1 MTFNQL
7 YNLVLEQSNPVLP
20 VNLPSPE
27 EKAQKQQ
34 AFQQQ
39 QQKSVQDVKD
49 VGLAA
54 FEVAKFFDPSGI
66 LSWGDV
72 KAAYDAFVKSTKI
85 EDQTT
90 NGLALT
96 LAIGSVIPIY
106 GKATYPVKAAV
117 KAGRTAE
124 VAGLLG
130 PLINKIR
137 GVLKDT
143 NLLRTHGID
152 ARQLDNAFQTV
163 NRNRNKINVPY
174 RDTRTGQIIDPRTD
188 PQVYRKQTDVPQQR
202 PVIKQFNGNIVQRNF
217 YPNVPKNSKGERELA
232 KKMDLKAEELRRAA
246 DGYGWNDSFAKEI
259 KVLDRQNYHNR
270 DVIEIDIPFEEGR
283 KKILMY
289 KSYKGTSGKQQGYW
303 YPILGFTDS
312 WFIKSDGGINLTEYS
327 SPFFK
332 GLAEYLLRY
341 GPEGLR

>member
-1 MTFNQL
+1 MTFDQL
-7 YNLVLEQSNPVLP
+7 YNLVLEQSNPIQP

-27 EKAQKQQ
+27 EQAQKQQ

-39 QQKSVQDVKD
+39 QQKSVQDVKSLGSG
-49 VGLAA
+49 VL
-54 FEVAKFFDPSGI
+54 EVAKFLDPTGI
-66 LSWGDV
+66 LSWDDV
-72 KAAYDAFVKSTKI
+72 KKAQDAFKKDPSG
-85 EDQTT
+85 T
-90 NGLALT
+90 NGLMYM
-96 LAIGSVIPIY
+96 LAIGSVVPVM
-106 GKATYPVKAAV
+106 GKATKPLKMAV
-117 KAGRTAE
+117 RSGNATAIQT
-124 VAGLLG
+124 
-130 PLINKIR
+130 PLN
-137 GVLKDT
+137 
-143 NLLRTHGID
+143 NLI
-152 ARQLDNAFQTV
+152 QNIK
-163 NRNRNKINVPY
+163 N
-174 RDTRTGQIIDPRTD
+174 IIDKTAVGMDEFFGIKVD
-188 PQVYRKQTDVPQQR
+188 PNQFQKAYNAIQGQRGQLVDDLVTYNQKMQSQGFKQLTPETHYKR
-202 PVIKQFNGNIVQRNF
+202 PTAKQFVGNIVQRNF

-232 KKMDLKAEELRRAA
+232 KKMDLKAEELKRAA

-312 WFIKSDGGINLTEYS
+312 WFIKSDKGVDLTEYS

-341 GPEGLR
+341 GPEGLRQ